1 MVAARDADAVKISA
15 AIPAGREINRFA
27 LTADGATVVYEL
39 RETGMSRVV
48 GLVAVPVAGGTPH
61 TLVDIPLSGAQRR
74 IDKWSITPDDASVVF
89 LSDKDADQYRNDLFY
104 VPIDGSEAPV
114 KLNTAPAPNYIVT
127 FVVTDDS
134 TRAVFEASGTNVI
147 YSVPTSGGTPVALA
161 TGTGSFLPRF
171 RVAPDGSRVVYPF
184 DDGMGGGRQIYSVPI
199 TGGSATKLSSQ
210 TNVNLPGENSPL
222 AARYAITPDSANVL
236 FFAANAQELW
246 VTPIAQ
252 ATPTQLAGP
261 IGIYFPDFL
270 LTPDGATAV
279 FTAGTYPG
287 YRIYRVPVDGSTAE
301 QPVSGAG
308 LNVTV
313 SDYQMSANGQKLVYR
328 VYSGGKARLYA
339 VSLAGGDDVE
349 LTPSVIAGNGAYNNF
364 RIDPTAARVVYAS
377 EQNAAGVIEL
387 FSVPIGGGAATL
399 LSKSPMPATGDVDP
413 LSIRIAPD
421 GRTVIFRADEDSDGV
436 LELFSSGIAS
446 GGPQKVHPDLAPD
459 GDVVEALFTPD
470 SRTIVYQADQETDD
484 VFEIFAVAAPEP
496 APTPTGATPTAT
508 PGLGAT
514 PTATAT
520 PAPTTTPMAT
530 RTPVPETGDRCANC
544 IDDDFD
550 GLVDRADPDCPPLA
564 NGGGA
569 GIAGTAAKS
578 AAKCG
583 KTLGKLGTGFA
594 MKRAKAL
601 AACLQ
606 KAFGCVQ
613 AGGDAACLVKAGAAC
628 GKVES
633 ARRAAVGK
641 IASAIE
647 KSCGDPPVASAD
659 LGASSG
665 LGFTAEAAGCAD
677 FGAMVGDAAGVAAC
691 LAARHACRAEQLVGM
706 EMPRARE
713 LLAASGRDP
722 EEEAPCLPG
731 GGSGGAAVDAK
742 PVLKCQKALAKA
754 GAAYAAARLKAEQKC
769 ADGVFQ
775 CVQVQA
781 NDSACRS
788 KAEAKCGKLF
798 TKLAAAVT
806 KLDAALAK
814 GCTGVD
820 LEGAGGLGF
829 AARSAECTALG
840 TTTSSVAGV
849 AACIAAQHDC
859 RSDQILI
866 GQTPRGAELGSVAP

>member
-1 MVAARDADAVKISA
+1 MVAARDAGAVKISA

-39 RETGMSRVV
+39 RETSMSRVV
-48 GLVAVPVAGGTPH
+48 GLVAVPVAGGIPH

-74 IDKWSITPDDASVVF
+74 IDGWSITPDGASVVY
-89 LSDKDADQYRNDLFY
+89 LSDKDANQDRDDLFC

-114 KLNTAPAPNYIVT
+114 KLNTAPAPNDIAS

-134 TRAVFEASGTNVI
+134 TRVVFEAWWTNVI

-210 TNVNLPGENSPL
+210 AGVFLPGENSPL

-236 FFAANAQELW
+236 FFAANGQELW
-246 VTPIAQ
+246 MTPIAQ

-261 IGIYFPDFL
+261 IAIYFPDFL

-279 FTAGTYPG
+279 FTAGTYPA
-287 YRIYRVPVDGSTAE
+287 YSIYRVPVDGSTAE

-364 RIDPTAARVVYAS
+364 RIDPTAARVVYVS
-377 EQNAAGVIEL
+377 EQNTVGVIEL

-421 GRTVIFRADEDSDGV
+421 GRTVIFRADEDTDGV

-470 SRTIVYQADQETDD
+470 SRTIVYQADQETDGL
-484 VFEIFAVAAPEP
+484 FEIFAVAAPEP
-496 APTPTGATPTAT
+496 APTP
-508 PGLGAT
+508 
-514 PTATAT
+514 
-520 PAPTTTPMAT
+520 TPMAT

-569 GIAGTAAKS
+569 GVAGTAAKS

-583 KTLGKLGTGFA
+583 KTLGKLGTSFA
-594 MKRAKAL
+594 TKRAKAL

-606 KAFGCVQ
+606 KAFACVQ
-613 AGGDAACLVKAGAAC
+613 AGGDAACLAKAGAAC

-641 IASAIE
+641 IASAIG

-722 EEEAPCLPG
+722 EQEAPCLPDG
-731 GGSGGAAVDAK
+731 GGGGAAVDVK
-742 PVLKCQKALAKA
+742 PELRCQKALAKA

-781 NDSACRS
+781 NDSACRA

-798 TKLAAAVT
+798 AKLAAAVT
-806 KLDAALAK
+806 KLDSALAK

-859 RSDQILI
+859 RSNQILI
-866 GQTPRGAELGSVAP
+866 GQTPRSAELGAVAP